1 MRTNGRQRGRRQWR
15 RGTAGALRSEALVE
29 EAAAPACVLNRQG
42 RIIVANR
49 ALEALLGAG
58 GAGGLRGRSL
68 PSLAYP
74 PDEELARAAVAQV
87 LEEGLDRCQV
97 EARWVRVFSRELVWG
112 TWDLSLVRDRRGR
125 PELAIAMV
133 RDLTEVRRSDHE
145 RRFFEFMFKLIGE
158 ADSSHQVLA
167 AAVQTICHFTRCA
180 MGQVWLPAGGVL
192 VCSPSWY
199 CSGYGF
205 EKLHAASE
213 AVNYELGEGLPGLA
227 WAKGQPLQLDDIR
240 DSGRFD
246 RALPAQRAGVRE
258 AMAVPVTGT
267 DGVVAVL
274 ELFVT
279 HERAGEPGRLER
291 IARVAEELGPLVER
305 RRGEEALAASQERFQ
320 AVTEAAVDA
329 IVSADSSGRLLTWNS
344 GAERLF
350 GWTAE
355 EMVGRPLTV
364 IIPERFRRLHEDG
377 IARVRRTGAS
387 KLAGQVVELSG
398 LRRDGS
404 EFPIELS
411 VGTWSGPEGIAFS
424 GVLRDITE
432 RKRAEADLAA
442 ANRELE
448 RANAE
453 LETLVY
459 SASHDLKSPM
469 VSLLGYLEY
478 LRLDFGE
485 VLGREG
491 NRYLDRMADSTMYMQ
506 QLIHDLIDLSRV
518 GRSGV
523 EPIEVDLRPLVQ
535 AIAEDAGAANPEAEL
550 RVGRLPV
557 VIGDPVGFRQL
568 FTNLLENAVRHGGRP
583 DLVVVVDGRDLAGGA
598 VELSV
603 RDNGKGVPAEHR
615 ERVFGVFERLEGPS
629 TSAGTGMGLAICR
642 KIVEVLGGSIGI
654 AGDRGTDVRIL
665 LPAAA
670 AARWPDREL
679 TAVTQ
684 R

>member
-1 MRTNGRQRGRRQWR
+1 
-15 RGTAGALRSEALVE
+15 VE
-29 EAAAPACVLNRQG
+29 EAAAPACVLDDQG
-42 RIIVANR
+42 RVLVANR
-49 ALEALLGAG
+49 ALELLLGV
-58 GAGGLRGRSL
+58 GASGGLCGRTL
-68 PSLAYP
+68 ASLAYP
-74 PDEELARAAVAQV
+74 PDEELAQAAVQQV
-87 LEEGLDRCQV
+87 LVEGLDRCQV
-97 EARWVRVFSRELVWG
+97 DARWVRIYSRELVWAAF
-112 TWDLSLVRDRRGR
+112 DLSLVRDRRGR

-133 RDLTEVRRSDHE
+133 RDLTAMKRSEHE

-158 ADSSHQVLA
+158 ADSSHEVLT
-167 AAVQTICHFTRCA
+167 AAVQTICHFTRCG
-180 MGQVWLPAGGVL
+180 MGQVWLPAGNVL

-205 EKLHAASE
+205 EKLHVASE
-213 AVNYELGEGLPGLA
+213 EIDYRLGEGLPGLA
-227 WAKGQPLQLDDIR
+227 WAKRQPLLLEDIR
-240 DSGRFD
+240 QSGRFD
-246 RALPAQRAGVRE
+246 RAVAAQRAGVRE
-258 AMAVPVTGT
+258 AMAVPVTGA

-305 RRGEEALAASQERFQ
+305 RRAEEALAASQRRFQ

-350 GWTAE
+350 GWTAGE
-355 EMVGRPLTV
+355 VVGKPLTV
-364 IIPERFRRLHEDG
+364 IIPERFRALHEEG
-377 IARVRRTGAS
+377 IARVRRSGVS
-387 KLAGQVVELSG
+387 RLAGQVVELAG

-411 VGTWSGPEGIAFS
+411 IGSWTGPDGLAFS
-424 GVLRDITE
+424 GVLRDISE
-432 RKRAEADLAA
+432 RKRAEAALAA

-478 LRLDFGE
+478 LRLDHGHA
-485 VLGREG
+485 LGPEG
-491 NRYLDRMADSTMYMQ
+491 NHYLDRMADSTLYMQ

-518 GRSGV
+518 GRGGT
-523 EPIEVDLRPLVQ
+523 EPVEVDLGRLVRV
-535 AIAEDAGAANPEAEL
+535 IAEDAGAAYPDAEL

-557 VIGDPVGFRQL
+557 LTGDPVGFRQL
-568 FTNLLENAVRHGGRP
+568 FTNLVDNAVRHGGRA
-583 DLVVVVDGRDLAGGA
+583 DLVVVVEGQECPDGG

-603 RDNGKGVPAEHR
+603 RDNGRGIPAEHR

-642 KIVEVLGGSIGI
+642 KIVEVLGGGIGI
-654 AGDRGTDVRIL
+654 QGDPGTDVRIV
-665 LPAAA
+665 LPAAVAPRWA
-670 AARWPDREL
+670 AQEL
-679 TAVTQ
+679 TAGVA